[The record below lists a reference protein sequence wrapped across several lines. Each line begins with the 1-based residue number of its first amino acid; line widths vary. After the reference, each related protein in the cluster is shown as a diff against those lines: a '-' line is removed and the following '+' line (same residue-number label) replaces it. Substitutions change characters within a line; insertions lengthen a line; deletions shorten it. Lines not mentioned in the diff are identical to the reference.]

1 MISEATKKIE
11 LITNNIEERLNVDK
25 VDFLASCIKTRLNK
39 SLNQY
44 YNELNKSLDK
54 LSMCDDKYRLR
65 LIRKLNKGD

>member
-1 MISEATKKIE
+1 MISEATKRIE
-11 LITNNIEERLNVDK
+11 IIISELKEKLNIDK
-25 VDFLASCIKTRLNK
+25 VNFLALCIRTRLNK